1 MATFD
6 DLKMKITAESAI
18 QEMNFAS
25 APLSEFVHNYSELEG
40 RKGEAVVI
48 PDFSNL
54 DEAGEFNPD
63 TNNYFSGTNEVES
76 QTVTL
81 DKLFVKSLMFT
92 DRDFGDTE
100 VRFFH
105 DGGIAIAR
113 KMADLANGYVF
124 GLINNTNV
132 TQTADFKDVTKDTAA
147 GLYNIAATHDID
159 VGTAVVVLNPL
170 KYSKLM
176 AKLDANVIGSA
187 DPIRSGMIGKLY
199 GFKSFICSNKL
210 PAGTVGAIVGQGAI
224 ATVNRYNAPGIAN
237 AYPLTYRATD
247 DNGLTIGFRYGTD
260 LAKGYNYLAAD
271 MLIGAKVLIPNKV
284 VRLVEA

>member
-6 DLKMKITAESAI
+6 NLKMKITAESAI

-48 PDFSNL
+48 PDFSGL

-63 TNNYFSGTNEVES
+63 SNNYFSGTNEVES

-100 VRFFH
+100 VRFFQ

-113 KMADLANGYVF
+113 KMADLANKYVF
-124 GLINNTNV
+124 GMINDTNV

-147 GLYNIAATHDID
+147 GLYNIAATRDID

-176 AKLDANVIGSA
+176 SKLDANVIGSA

-210 PAGTVGAIVGQGAI
+210 PEGTVGAIVGQGAI

>member
-48 PDFSNL
+48 PDFSGL

-100 VRFFH
+100 VRFFQ

-113 KMADLANGYVF
+113 KMADLANKYVF
-124 GLINNTNV
+124 GMINATNV

-147 GLYNIAATHDID
+147 GLYNVAATHNID

-176 AKLDANVIGSA
+176 AKLDANIIGSA

-199 GFKSFICSNKL
+199 GFKSFVCSNKL
-210 PAGTVGAIVGQGAI
+210 PEGTVGAIVGQGAI

>member
-48 PDFSNL
+48 PDFSGL

-100 VRFFH
+100 VRFFQ

-124 GLINNTNV
+124 GMINETNV

-147 GLYNIAATHDID
+147 GLYNVAATHNID

-176 AKLDANVIGSA
+176 SKLDANVIGSA

-199 GFKSFICSNKL
+199 GFKSFVCSNKL

>member
-48 PDFSNL
+48 PDFSGL

-100 VRFFH
+100 VRFFQ

-113 KMADLANGYVF
+113 KMADLANKYVF
-124 GLINNTNV
+124 GMINETNV

-147 GLYNIAATHDID
+147 GLYNVAATHNID

-176 AKLDANVIGSA
+176 AKLDANIIGSA

-199 GFKSFICSNKL
+199 GFKSFVCSNKL

>member
-40 RKGEAVVI
+40 RRGEAIVI

-63 TNNYFSGTNEVES
+63 SNNYFSGTNEVES

-92 DRDFGDTE
+92 ARDFGDTE
-100 VRFFH
+100 VRFFQ

-113 KMADLANGYVF
+113 KMADLANKYVF
-124 GLINNTNV
+124 GMINGTNV
-132 TQTADFKDVTKDTAA
+132 TQTADFKTVSKDTAA
-147 GLYNIAATHDID
+147 GLYNVAATHDID

-170 KYSKLM
+170 KYSQLM
-176 AKLDANVIGSA
+176 SKLDANVIGSA

-210 PAGTVGAIVGQGAI
+210 PEGTVGAIVGQGAI

-284 VRLVEA
+284 VRLVES

>member
-1 MATFD
+1 MANFD
-6 DLKMKITAESAI
+6 ELKMKITAESAI
-18 QEMNFAS
+18 QEMNFAM
-25 APLSEFVHNYSELEG
+25 APLSEFVHNYNELEG

-63 TNNYFSGTNEVES
+63 SNNYFSGTNEVES

-100 VRFFH
+100 VRFFQ
-105 DGGIAIAR
+105 DGGIAIAK
-113 KMADLANGYVF
+113 KMADLANKYVF

-132 TQTADFKDVTKDTAA
+132 TQTADFKTVSKDTAA
-147 GLYNIAATHDID
+147 GLYNVAATHEID
-159 VGTAVVVLNPL
+159 VGNAVVVLNPL
-170 KYSKLM
+170 KYSQLM
-176 AKLDANVIGSA
+176 AKLDANIIGST
-187 DPIRSGMIGKLY
+187 DPIRTGVMGKLY

-210 PAGTVGAIVGQGAI
+210 PEGTVGAIVGQGAI

-237 AYPLTYRATD
+237 AYPMTYRATD
-247 DNGLTIGFRYGTD
+247 QNGLTIGFRYGTD

-271 MLIGAKVLIPNKV
+271 MLMGAKVLIPNKV
-284 VRLVEA
+284 VRLIEA

>member
-40 RKGEAVVI
+40 RRGEAIVI

-63 TNNYFSGTNEVES
+63 SNNYFSGTNEVES

-100 VRFFH
+100 VRFFQ

-113 KMADLANGYVF
+113 KMADLANKYVF
-124 GLINNTNV
+124 GMINGTNV
-132 TQTADFKDVTKDTAA
+132 TQTADFKTVSKDTAA
-147 GLYNIAATHDID
+147 GLYNVAATHDID

-170 KYSKLM
+170 KYSQLM
-176 AKLDANVIGSA
+176 SKLDANVIGSA

-210 PAGTVGAIVGQGAI
+210 PEGTVGAIVGQGAI
-224 ATVNRYNAPGIAN
+224 ATVNRYNAPGISN
-237 AYPLTYRATD
+237 AYPLTYRAAD

-284 VRLVEA
+284 VRLVES

>member
-40 RKGEAVVI
+40 RKGEAIVI

-100 VRFFH
+100 VRFFQ

-124 GLINNTNV
+124 GMINGTNV
-132 TQTADFKDVTKDTAA
+132 TQTADFKTVSKDTAA
-147 GLYNIAATHDID
+147 LLYNVAATYDID

-170 KYSKLM
+170 KYSQLM
-176 AKLDANVIGSA
+176 SKLDANVIGSA

-237 AYPLTYRATD
+237 AYPMTYRATD
-247 DNGLTIGFRYGTD
+247 DNGFTIGFRYGTD

>member
-40 RKGEAVVI
+40 RRGEAIVI

-100 VRFFH
+100 VRFFQ

-113 KMADLANGYVF
+113 KMADLANKYVF
-124 GLINNTNV
+124 GMINGTNV
-132 TQTADFKDVTKDTAA
+132 TQTAEFKTVSKDTAA
-147 GLYNIAATHDID
+147 GLYNVAATHDID

-170 KYSKLM
+170 KYSQLM
-176 AKLDANVIGSA
+176 SKLDANVIGSA

-210 PAGTVGAIVGQGAI
+210 PEGTVGAIVGQGAI

-284 VRLVEA
+284 VRLTEA

>member
-40 RKGEAVVI
+40 RRGEAIVI

-63 TNNYFSGTNEVES
+63 SNNYFSGTNEVES
-76 QTVTL
+76 KTVTL

-100 VRFFH
+100 VRFFQ

-113 KMADLANGYVF
+113 KMADLANKYVF

-132 TQTADFKDVTKDTAA
+132 TQTADFKTVSKDTAA
-147 GLYNIAATHDID
+147 GLYNVAATHDID

-170 KYSKLM
+170 KYSQLM
-176 AKLDANVIGSA
+176 SKLDANVIGSA

-210 PAGTVGAIVGQGAI
+210 PEGTVGAIVGQGAI
-224 ATVNRYNAPGIAN
+224 ATVNRYNAPGISN

-284 VRLVEA
+284 VRLTEA